1 MATLI
6 SHSPEQTMALGEQ
19 WGQSARPG
27 WIIGLSGE
35 LGSGKTQLVKGIA
48 RGLGIIT
55 RVLSPTFS
63 LVHEYTAGRLPL
75 AHLDLYRLETA
86 EQIARAGLEE
96 YLLNPA
102 GVTVVEWIDRWPA
115 WSAMS
120 KAEESSTTPGRRR
133 FVRLLCTGEQQRQII
148 YEDLGD

>member
-6 SHSPEQTMALGEQ
+6 SHSPEETMALGEQ

-48 RGLGIIT
+48 RGLGIAS
-55 RVLSPTFS
+55 RVLSPTFA
-63 LVHEYTAGRLPL
+63 LVHEYTTGRLPL

-86 EQIARAGLEE
+86 EQIAGAGLEE
-96 YLLNPA
+96 YLLSPA
-102 GVTVVEWIDRWPA
+102 GVTVVEWIDRWA
-115 WSAMS
+115 GWSAMP
-120 KAEESSTTPGRRR
+120 KAEKNSPMPGRRR